1 MSVRTTEIAA
11 PRPTPRISPILG
23 LWAGVFITGF
33 AATLVIAAGT
43 PALVTATYR
52 LLFATLALMPY
63 VLAKGREDF
72 RKLSASDLGLAV
84 LTGAA
89 FGLHI
94 VSYIA
99 GVTMTSVASAA
110 ALASLQPVFVAL
122 GSVLFLR
129 EKVPMRVKAG
139 IAFAL
144 VGGAIVG
151 GADLIRDGF
160 GASQGSTGFAGL
172 SGPILGDLAA
182 VGAGLA
188 FSGYLLLGRKLR
200 QKLDF
205 FPYLFIVFS
214 SAAVLV
220 GGLSL
225 AAGAD
230 LLSVPPVS
238 LLYLALL
245 GVGCTVV
252 GYGCWNWAL
261 AYVPASTVS
270 VLVLAGPVVETI
282 LAFLILGIAPA
293 VTSAIGGA
301 VILAGTVLTS
311 MPQDEAQESR
321 RKAVVRRR

>member
-1 MSVRTTEIAA
+1 MSPRTTEIAA
-11 PRPTPRISPILG
+11 PRPAPRISPILG

-52 LLFATLALMPY
+52 LLFASLALVPY
-63 VLAKGREDF
+63 VLIKGREDF
-72 RKLSASDLGLAV
+72 KKLSASDLGYAI

-99 GVTMTSVASAA
+99 ALTMTSVASAA

-129 EKVPMRVKAG
+129 EQVPTRVKVG

-151 GADLIRDGF
+151 GADLVRDGL
-160 GASQGSTGFAGL
+160 GKSEGPIGFAGL
-172 SGPILGDLAA
+172 SGPLVGDLAA

-188 FSGYLLLGRKLR
+188 FSGYLLLGRRLR

-220 GGLSL
+220 GSLSL
-225 AAGAD
+225 ALGTD
-230 LLSVPPVS
+230 LLAVPPMS

-252 GYGCWNWAL
+252 GYGFWNWAL
-261 AYVPASTVS
+261 AYVPAPTVS

-282 LAFLILGIAPA
+282 LAFLILGIVPA
-293 VTSAIGGA
+293 LTSVIGGA

-311 MPQDEAQESR
+311 MPQEEAAAR
-321 RKAVVRRR
+321 RARRNGR